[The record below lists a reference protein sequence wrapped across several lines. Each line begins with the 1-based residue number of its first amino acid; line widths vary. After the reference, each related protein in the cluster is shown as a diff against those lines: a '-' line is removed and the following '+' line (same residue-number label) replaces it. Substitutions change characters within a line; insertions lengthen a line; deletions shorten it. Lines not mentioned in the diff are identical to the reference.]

1 MESDTYISHI
11 KIMNSDKQ
19 SKPNE
24 TYCAIV
30 GDIIRRKYQPNLE
43 GRIEYFAAMQRDKHS
58 IDVLK

>member
-1 MESDTYISHI
+1 
-11 KIMNSDKQ
+11 MNSDKQ